1 MAIKYIMFLDGGK
14 EEILIWC
21 WGSGWEFW
29 GCFLGYFA
37 FGVCVVGIFGS
48 CFLDFFLIGEVEKKR
63 GKKQTGKGR
72 FKRTKN
78 ANQASKNVGTVS
90 PLQCFVLS
98 VHPLL
103 DEES

>member
-1 MAIKYIMFLDGGK
+1 MPNSDKGKSQVTSAPVCILNLWKKKRKEQMAIKYIMFLDDGK

-63 GKKQTGKGR
+63 GKNKQGKEDSRG
-72 FKRTKN
+72 
-78 ANQASKNVGTVS
+78 
-90 PLQCFVLS
+90 
-98 VHPLL
+98 
-103 DEES
+103 